1 MGPVCLIVTQTLHEV
16 FRCCKRVWYV
26 LYLLWP
32 ALRVGLR
39 GSAVKTVSS
48 PFVPTN
54 RKATLMIRTGR
65 SAHSLS
71 SVAA

>member
-1 MGPVCLIVTQTLHEV
+1 MGPVCLIATQTLHEV

-26 LYLLWP
+26 LSLLWP

-39 GSAVKTVSS
+39 GLTVKTVSS
-48 PFVPTN
+48 PFVPTH
-54 RKATLMIRTGR
+54 RKPTLVIRTGM